1 MSFIAAHRR
10 NILNRK
16 GIQYSEIKPGNIL
29 TFRYRNKEGRAGLEY
44 VLALNVYPMRG
55 GRKDKKLHALILEN
69 MSVPIFNRIV
79 NRIYSE
85 YGNDGAEYTFNKDDI
100 ENSLQIETFRVE
112 GGEDGDKFYYRNIR
126 RFDRY
131 DLYRT
136 YKLDALA
143 GVKLITYDFSG
154 FDMRKKLIL
163 SEQRALPFGGKKQ
176 EPISEKLQ
184 KEIKRTSKLDDKDAQ
199 LKTQRLIEKRNEKVL
214 KQNIEN
220 NFKQGD
226 LGKLTEDVSKL
237 NPNIPQEQLESMIAQ
252 ELESEGIDF

>member
-16 GIQYSEIKPGNIL
+16 SIQYSQIKPGNIL
-29 TFRYRNKEGRAGLEY
+29 TFRYRNKEGIAGLEY

-85 YGNDGAEYTFNKDDI
+85 YGNDGAEYSFNKDDI
-100 ENSLQIETFRVE
+100 ENSLQIETFRIE

-143 GVKLITYDFSG
+143 GVKLITYDFSK
-154 FDMRKKLIL
+154 FDMRKKLVI
-163 SEQRALPFGGKKQ
+163 SEQKALPKQ

-184 KEIKRTSKLDDKDAQ
+184 KEIKRTSKLDEKDFQ
-199 LKTQRLIEKRNEKVL
+199 LKTQRLVEKRNEKVL

-226 LGKLTEDVSKL
+226 LGKLIEDVSIL
-237 NPNIPQEQLESMIAQ
+237 NPSIPREQLESMIAQ

>member
-16 GIQYSEIKPGNIL
+16 SIQYSQIKPGNIL
-29 TFRYRNKEGRAGLEY
+29 TFRYRNKEGIAGLEY

-55 GRKDKKLHALILEN
+55 GRKDKKLHALVLEN
-69 MSVPIFNRIV
+69 MSIPIFNRII

-100 ENSLQIETFRVE
+100 ESSLQIETFRVE

-143 GVKLITYDFSG
+143 GVKLITYDFSK
-154 FDMRKKLIL
+154 FDMRKKLVI
-163 SEQRALPFGGKKQ
+163 SEQKALPKQ

-220 NFKQGD
+220 DFKQGD
-226 LGKLTEDVSKL
+226 LGKLTQDVSKL

>member
-10 NILNRK
+10 NILNRE

-55 GRKDKKLHALILEN
+55 GRKNKKLHALILEN
-69 MSVPIFNRIV
+69 MSIPIFNRIV
-79 NRIYSE
+79 NRIHAE

-100 ENSLQIETFRVE
+100 ESSLQIETFRVE

-136 YKLDALA
+136 YKLDALS
-143 GVKLITYDFSG
+143 GVKLITYDFSK
-154 FDMRKKLIL
+154 FDMRKKLVV
-163 SEQRALPFGGKKQ
+163 SEQKALPKQ

-184 KEIKRTSKLDDKDAQ
+184 KEVKRTSKLDDKDAQ
-199 LKTQRLIEKRNEKVL
+199 LRTQRLVEKRNERVL

-220 NFKQGD
+220 EFKQGD
-226 LGKLTEDVSKL
+226 LGKLIKDVSIL

>member
-16 GIQYSEIKPGNIL
+16 SIQYSQIKPGNIL
-29 TFRYRNKEGRAGLEY
+29 TFRYRNKEGIAGLEY

-55 GRKDKKLHALILEN
+55 GRKDKKLHALVLEN
-69 MSVPIFNRIV
+69 MSIPIFNRII

-100 ENSLQIETFRVE
+100 ESSLQIETFRVE

-143 GVKLITYDFSG
+143 GVKLITYDFSK
-154 FDMRKKLIL
+154 FDMRKKLVI
-163 SEQRALPFGGKKQ
+163 SEQKALPKQ

-184 KEIKRTSKLDDKDAQ
+184 KEIKRTSKLDEKDFQ
-199 LKTQRLIEKRNEKVL
+199 LKTQRLVEKRNEKVL

-226 LGKLTEDVSKL
+226 LGKLIEDVSIL
-237 NPNIPQEQLESMIAQ
+237 NPSIPREQLESMIAQ

>member
-10 NILNRK
+10 NILDRK

-44 VLALNVYPMRG
+44 VLALNIYPMRG

-69 MSVPIFNRIV
+69 MSTPILNRIV
-79 NRIYSE
+79 NRIHAE
-85 YGNDGAEYTFNKDDI
+85 YGNDGAEYSFNKDDI

-136 YKLDALA
+136 YKLDALS
-143 GVKLITYDFSG
+143 GVKLITYDFSK
-154 FDMRKKLIL
+154 FDMRKKLVV
-163 SEQRALPFGGKKQ
+163 SEQKALPKQ

-184 KEIKRTSKLDDKDAQ
+184 IEIKRTSKLDEKDFQ
-199 LKTQRLIEKRNEKVL
+199 LKTQRLMEKRNERVL

-220 NFKQGD
+220 EFKQGD
-226 LGKLTEDVSKL
+226 LGKLVKDVSIL

>member
-10 NILNRK
+10 NILDRK

-69 MSVPIFNRIV
+69 MSIPIFNRIV
-79 NRIYSE
+79 NRIHAE

-100 ENSLQIETFRVE
+100 ESSLQIETFRVE
-112 GGEDGDKFYYRNIR
+112 GGEDGDKFYYRNIK

-143 GVKLITYDFSG
+143 GVKLITYDFSK
-154 FDMRKKLIL
+154 FDMRKKLVI
-163 SEQRALPFGGKKQ
+163 SEQKALPKQ

-184 KEIKRTSKLDDKDAQ
+184 KEVKRTSKLDDKDAQ
-199 LKTQRLIEKRNEKVL
+199 LKTQRLVEKRNERVL

-220 NFKQGD
+220 EFKQGD
-226 LGKLTEDVSKL
+226 LGKLIQDVSKL
-237 NPNIPQEQLESMIAQ
+237 NPNTPQEQLESMIAQ

>member
-29 TFRYRNKEGRAGLEY
+29 TFRYRNKEGKAGLEY
-44 VLALNVYPMRG
+44 VLALNIYPMRG

-69 MSVPIFNRIV
+69 MSIPIFNRII
-79 NRIYSE
+79 NRIHAE

-100 ENSLQIETFRVE
+100 ESSLQIETFRVE

-136 YKLDALA
+136 YKLDALS
-143 GVKLITYDFSG
+143 GIKLITYDFSK
-154 FDMRKKLIL
+154 FDMRKKLVI
-163 SEQRALPFGGKKQ
+163 SEQKALPKQ
-176 EPISEKLQ
+176 EPISEKLE
-184 KEIKRTSKLDDKDAQ
+184 KEVKRTSKLDDKDAQ
-199 LKTQRLIEKRNEKVL
+199 LKTQRIIEKRNEKVL

-220 NFKQGD
+220 DFKQGD
-226 LGKLTEDVSKL
+226 LGKLIQNVSKL

-252 ELESEGIDF
+252 ELQNEGIDF

>member
-10 NILNRK
+10 NILDRK

-29 TFRYRNKEGRAGLEY
+29 TFRYRNKEGKAGLEY
-44 VLALNVYPMRG
+44 VLALNIYPMRG

-69 MSVPIFNRIV
+69 MSIPIFNRII
-79 NRIYSE
+79 NRIHAE

-100 ENSLQIETFRVE
+100 ESSLQIETFRVE

-136 YKLDALA
+136 YKLDALS
-143 GVKLITYDFSG
+143 GVKLIAYDFSK
-154 FDMRKKLIL
+154 FDMRKKLVI
-163 SEQRALPFGGKKQ
+163 SEQKALPKQ
-176 EPISEKLQ
+176 EPISEKLE
-184 KEIKRTSKLDDKDAQ
+184 KEVKRTSKLDDKDAQ

-220 NFKQGD
+220 DFKQGD
-226 LGKLTEDVSKL
+226 LGKLIQNVSKL

-252 ELESEGIDF
+252 ELQNEGIDF

>member
-10 NILNRK
+10 NILDRK

-29 TFRYRNKEGRAGLEY
+29 TFRYRNKEGIAGLEY

-69 MSVPIFNRIV
+69 MSIPIFNRII
-79 NRIYSE
+79 NRIHAE

-100 ENSLQIETFRVE
+100 ESSLQIETFRVE

-136 YKLDALA
+136 YKLDALS
-143 GVKLITYDFSG
+143 GVKLITYDFSK
-154 FDMRKKLIL
+154 FDMRKKLVI
-163 SEQRALPFGGKKQ
+163 SEQKALPKQ
-176 EPISEKLQ
+176 EPISEKLE
-184 KEIKRTSKLDDKDAQ
+184 KEVKRTSKLDDKDAQ

-220 NFKQGD
+220 DFKQGD
-226 LGKLTEDVSKL
+226 LGKLIQNVSKL

-252 ELESEGIDF
+252 ELQNEGIDF

>member
-29 TFRYRNKEGRAGLEY
+29 TFRYRNKEGIAGLEY

-55 GRKDKKLHALILEN
+55 GRKDKKLHALVLEN
-69 MSVPIFNRIV
+69 MSIPIFNRII

-100 ENSLQIETFRVE
+100 ESSLQIETFRVE
-112 GGEDGDKFYYRNIR
+112 GGEDGDKFYYRNIK

-143 GVKLITYDFSG
+143 GVKLITYDFSK
-154 FDMRKKLIL
+154 FDMRKKLVI
-163 SEQRALPFGGKKQ
+163 SEQKALPKQ

-220 NFKQGD
+220 DFKQGD
-226 LGKLTEDVSKL
+226 LGKLIQNVSKL

-252 ELESEGIDF
+252 ELQNEGIDF

>member
-29 TFRYRNKEGRAGLEY
+29 TFRYRNKEGIAGLEY

-85 YGNDGAEYTFNKDDI
+85 YGNDGAEYSFNKDDI
-100 ENSLQIETFRVE
+100 ENSLQIETFRIE

-143 GVKLITYDFSG
+143 GVKLITYDFSK
-154 FDMRKKLIL
+154 FDMRKKLVI
-163 SEQRALPFGGKKQ
+163 SEQKALPKQ

-184 KEIKRTSKLDDKDAQ
+184 KEIKRTSKLDEKDFQ
-199 LKTQRLIEKRNEKVL
+199 LKTQRLVEKRNEKVL

-226 LGKLTEDVSKL
+226 LGKLIEDVSIL
-237 NPNIPQEQLESMIAQ
+237 NPSIPREQLESMIAQ

>member
-16 GIQYSEIKPGNIL
+16 SIQYSQIKPGNIL
-29 TFRYRNKEGRAGLEY
+29 TFRYRNKEGIAGLEY

-55 GRKDKKLHALILEN
+55 GRKDKKLHALVLEN
-69 MSVPIFNRIV
+69 MSIPIFNRII

-100 ENSLQIETFRVE
+100 ESSLQIETFRVE

-143 GVKLITYDFSG
+143 GVKLITYDFSK
-154 FDMRKKLIL
+154 FDMRKKLVI
-163 SEQRALPFGGKKQ
+163 SEQKAAKQDQYQKNYKK
-176 EPISEKLQ
+176 KL
-184 KEIKRTSKLDDKDAQ
+184 KELV
-199 LKTQRLIEKRNEKVL
+199 N
-214 KQNIEN
+214 
-220 NFKQGD
+220 
-226 LGKLTEDVSKL
+226 
-237 NPNIPQEQLESMIAQ
+237 
-252 ELESEGIDF
+252 

>member
-16 GIQYSEIKPGNIL
+16 SIQYSQIKPGNIL
-29 TFRYRNKEGRAGLEY
+29 TFRYRNKEGIAGLEY

-55 GRKDKKLHALILEN
+55 GRKDKKLHALVLEN
-69 MSVPIFNRIV
+69 MSIPIFNRII

-100 ENSLQIETFRVE
+100 ESSLQIETFRVE
-112 GGEDGDKFYYRNIR
+112 GGEDGDKFYYRNIK

-143 GVKLITYDFSG
+143 GVKLITYDFSK
-154 FDMRKKLIL
+154 FDMRKKLVI
-163 SEQRALPFGGKKQ
+163 SEQKALPKQ

-220 NFKQGD
+220 DFKQGD
-226 LGKLTEDVSKL
+226 LGKLTQDVSKL

>member
-69 MSVPIFNRIV
+69 MSIPIFNRIV
-79 NRIYSE
+79 NRIHAE

-100 ENSLQIETFRVE
+100 ESSLQIETFRVE

-136 YKLDALA
+136 YKLDALS
-143 GVKLITYDFSG
+143 GVKLITYDFSK
-154 FDMRKKLIL
+154 FDIRKKLVV
-163 SEQRALPFGGKKQ
+163 SEQKALPKQ

-184 KEIKRTSKLDDKDAQ
+184 KEVKRTSKLDDKDAQ
-199 LKTQRLIEKRNEKVL
+199 LRTQRLVEKRNERVL

-220 NFKQGD
+220 EFKQGD
-226 LGKLTEDVSKL
+226 LGKLIQDVSKL
-237 NPNIPQEQLESMIAQ
+237 NPNTPQEQLESMIAQ

>member
-16 GIQYSEIKPGNIL
+16 SIQYSQIKPGNIL
-29 TFRYRNKEGRAGLEY
+29 TFRYRNKEGIAGLEY

-85 YGNDGAEYTFNKDDI
+85 YGNDGAEYSFNKDDI
-100 ENSLQIETFRVE
+100 ENSLQIETFRIE

-143 GVKLITYDFSG
+143 GVKLITYDFSK
-154 FDMRKKLIL
+154 FDMRRKLVI
-163 SEQRALPFGGKKQ
+163 SEQRALPKQ

-184 KEIKRTSKLDDKDAQ
+184 KEIKRTSKLDEKDFQ
-199 LKTQRLIEKRNEKVL
+199 LKTQRLVEKRNEKVL

-226 LGKLTEDVSKL
+226 LGKLIEDVSIL
-237 NPNIPQEQLESMIAQ
+237 NPSIPREQLESMIAQ

>member
-16 GIQYSEIKPGNIL
+16 SIQYSQIKPGNIL
-29 TFRYRNKEGRAGLEY
+29 TFRYRNKEGIAGLEY

-55 GRKDKKLHALILEN
+55 GRKDKKLHALVLEN
-69 MSVPIFNRIV
+69 MSIPIFNRII

-100 ENSLQIETFRVE
+100 ESSLQIETFRVE
-112 GGEDGDKFYYRNIR
+112 GGEDGDKFYYRNIK

-143 GVKLITYDFSG
+143 GVKLITYDFSK
-154 FDMRKKLIL
+154 FDMRKKLVI
-163 SEQRALPFGGKKQ
+163 SEQKALPKQ
-176 EPISEKLQ
+176 EPISEKL
-184 KEIKRTSKLDDKDAQ
+184 EREVKRTSKLDDKDTQ

-220 NFKQGD
+220 DFKQGD
-226 LGKLTEDVSKL
+226 LGKLIQNVSKL

-252 ELESEGIDF
+252 ELQNEGIDF

>member
-16 GIQYSEIKPGNIL
+16 SIQYSQIKPGNIL
-29 TFRYRNKEGRAGLEY
+29 TFRYRNKEGIAGLEY

-55 GRKDKKLHALILEN
+55 GRKDKKLHALVLEN
-69 MSVPIFNRIV
+69 MSIPIFNRII

-100 ENSLQIETFRVE
+100 ESSLQIETFRVE
-112 GGEDGDKFYYRNIR
+112 GGEDGDKFYYRNIK

-143 GVKLITYDFSG
+143 GVKLITYDFSK
-154 FDMRKKLIL
+154 FDMRKKLVI
-163 SEQRALPFGGKKQ
+163 SEQKALPKQ

-220 NFKQGD
+220 DFKEGD
-226 LGKLTEDVSKL
+226 LGKLIQDVSKL

>member
-10 NILNRK
+10 NILDRK

-29 TFRYRNKEGRAGLEY
+29 TFRYRNKEGKAGLEY
-44 VLALNVYPMRG
+44 VLALNIYPMRG

-69 MSVPIFNRIV
+69 MSIPIFNRII
-79 NRIYSE
+79 NRIHAE

-100 ENSLQIETFRVE
+100 ESSLQIETFRVE

-136 YKLDALA
+136 YKLDALS
-143 GVKLITYDFSG
+143 GVKLITYDFSK
-154 FDMRKKLIL
+154 FDMRKKLVI
-163 SEQRALPFGGKKQ
+163 SEQKALPKQ
-176 EPISEKLQ
+176 EPISEKLE
-184 KEIKRTSKLDDKDAQ
+184 KEVKRTSKLDDKDAQ

-220 NFKQGD
+220 DFKQGD
-226 LGKLTEDVSKL
+226 LGKLIQNVSKL

-252 ELESEGIDF
+252 ELQNEGIDF

>member
-16 GIQYSEIKPGNIL
+16 SIQYSQIKPGNIL
-29 TFRYRNKEGRAGLEY
+29 TFRYRNKEGIAGLEY

-55 GRKDKKLHALILEN
+55 GRKDKKLHALVLEN
-69 MSVPIFNRIV
+69 MSIPIFNRII

-100 ENSLQIETFRVE
+100 ESSLQIETFRVE

-143 GVKLITYDFSG
+143 GVKLITYDFSK
-154 FDMRKKLIL
+154 FDMRKKLVI
-163 SEQRALPFGGKKQ
+163 SEQKALPKQ

-220 NFKQGD
+220 DFKEGD
-226 LGKLTEDVSKL
+226 LGKLIQDVSKL

>member
-16 GIQYSEIKPGNIL
+16 SIQYSQIKPGNIL
-29 TFRYRNKEGRAGLEY
+29 TFRYRNKEGIAGLEY

-55 GRKDKKLHALILEN
+55 GRKDKKLHALVLEN
-69 MSVPIFNRIV
+69 MSIPIFNRIA

-100 ENSLQIETFRVE
+100 ESSLQIETFRVE
-112 GGEDGDKFYYRNIR
+112 GGEDGDKFYYRNIK

-143 GVKLITYDFSG
+143 GVKLITYDFSK
-154 FDMRKKLIL
+154 FDMRKKLVI
-163 SEQRALPFGGKKQ
+163 SEQKALPKQ

-220 NFKQGD
+220 DFKQGD
-226 LGKLTEDVSKL
+226 LGKLTQDVSKL

>member
-16 GIQYSEIKPGNIL
+16 SIQYSQIKPGNIL
-29 TFRYRNKEGRAGLEY
+29 TFRYKNKEGRAGLEY
-44 VLALNVYPMRG
+44 VLALNIYPMRG

-69 MSVPIFNRIV
+69 MSIPIFNRIV
-79 NRIYSE
+79 NRIHAE

-100 ENSLQIETFRVE
+100 ESSLQIETFRVE
-112 GGEDGDKFYYRNIR
+112 GGEDGDKFYYRNIK

-136 YKLDALA
+136 YKLDELA
-143 GVKLITYDFSG
+143 GVKLITYDFSK
-154 FDMRKKLIL
+154 FDMRKKLVI
-163 SEQRALPFGGKKQ
+163 SEQKALPKQ

-184 KEIKRTSKLDDKDAQ
+184 KEVKRTSKLDDKDAQ

-220 NFKQGD
+220 QFKQGD
-226 LGKLTEDVSKL
+226 LGKLIQDVSKL
-237 NPNIPQEQLESMIAQ
+237 NPNTPQEQLESMIAQ

>member
-85 YGNDGAEYTFNKDDI
+85 YGNDGAEYSFNKDDI
-100 ENSLQIETFRVE
+100 ENSLQIETFRIE

-163 SEQRALPFGGKKQ
+163 SEQKALPKQ

-199 LKTQRLIEKRNEKVL
+199 LKTQRLVEKRNEKVL

-226 LGKLTEDVSKL
+226 LGKLIEDVSIL
-237 NPNIPQEQLESMIAQ
+237 NPSIPREQLESMIAQ

>member
-16 GIQYSEIKPGNIL
+16 SIQYSQIKPGNIL
-29 TFRYRNKEGRAGLEY
+29 TFRYRNKEGIAGLEY

-55 GRKDKKLHALILEN
+55 GRKDKKLHALVLEN
-69 MSVPIFNRIV
+69 MSIPIFNRII

-100 ENSLQIETFRVE
+100 ESSLQIETFRVE

-136 YKLDALA
+136 YKLDSLA
-143 GVKLITYDFSG
+143 GVKLITYDFSK
-154 FDMRKKLIL
+154 FDMRKKLVI
-163 SEQRALPFGGKKQ
+163 SEQKALPKQ

-199 LKTQRLIEKRNEKVL
+199 LKTQRLIEKRNENVL

-220 NFKQGD
+220 DFKQGD
-226 LGKLTEDVSKL
+226 LGKLTQDVSKL

>member
-16 GIQYSEIKPGNIL
+16 SIQYSQIKPGNIL
-29 TFRYRNKEGRAGLEY
+29 TFRYRNKEGIAGLEY

-69 MSVPIFNRIV
+69 MSIPIFNRII

-100 ENSLQIETFRVE
+100 ESSLQIETFRVE

-143 GVKLITYDFSG
+143 GVKLITYDFSK
-154 FDMRKKLIL
+154 FDMRKKLVI
-163 SEQRALPFGGKKQ
+163 SEQKALPKQ

-226 LGKLTEDVSKL
+226 LGKLTQDVSKL